1 MKAIFLLL
9 MVVSALLSI
18 ELKPWMGKIESLSIE
33 EKRVILHKGTELPF
47 VGKYVNTKDSGVYVC
62 KLCGSPLYRSESKF
76 ESHCGW
82 PSFDDE
88 IKGAIKSVPDA
99 DGRRTEIV
107 CAKCGAHLGHV
118 FKGEGYTPKNTRH
131 CVNSISLDF
140 IKIDHANKTELQ
152 KAYFAGGCFWGVE
165 YYLEK
170 LHGVHNVRSGYMGGA
185 LKNPTYEDVLSHK
198 SGHLE
203 AVEVTYDPSQISY
216 ESLAKY
222 FFEIHDPTQTDG
234 QGPDVGEQYLSAVFV
249 KNETEKKVII
259 GLIDTL
265 TRKGYKIATRVLP
278 SKTFYPAETYHQD
291 YYKKKGAKPY
301 CHGYTKR
308 F

>member
-1 MKAIFLLL
+1 MKILTLLISMIL
-9 MVVSALLSI
+9 SLSGIDLKVWGDKAALLDD
-18 ELKPWMGKIESLSIE
+18 E
-33 EKRVILHKGTELPF
+33 EQRVILHKGTELPF

-62 KLCGSPLYRSESKF
+62 KLCANPLYRSESKF

-88 IKGAIKSVPDA
+88 IKGAIKRVPDA

-118 FKGEGYTPKNTRH
+118 FMGEGYTSKNTRH

-140 IKIDHANKTELQ
+140 VKVDHASKTGLQ

-170 LHGVHNVRSGYMGGA
+170 LQGVRNVRSGYMGGTLA
-185 LKNPTYEDVLSHK
+185 NPTYKDVLGHK
-198 SGHLE
+198 TGHLE
-203 AVEVTYDPSQISY
+203 AVEVSYDLSQISY
-216 ESLAKY
+216 SSLAKY

-234 QGPDVGEQYLSAVFV
+234 QGPDIGEQYLSAVFV
-249 KNETEKKVII
+249 KNETEKKVIM

-265 TRKGYKIATRVLP
+265 RQKGYKIATKVLP
-278 SKTFYPAETYHQD
+278 SKTFYPAEMYHQD
-291 YYKKKGAKPY
+291 YYQKKGTKPY